1 MLSHF
6 LVFSR
11 LKLEIA
17 QLNDVLTG
25 LTFSCVTH
33 VFKCNRLRLVA
44 FFLQKEKCFLENFW
58 WNNFGLFISDG
69 RNKVFVCFSD
79 VVSKAY

>member
-1 MLSHF
+1 MDVKLLF

-17 QLNDVLTG
+17 QLNDDLTG
-25 LTFSCVTH
+25 LTFSCVAH

-44 FFLQKEKCFLENFW
+44 FLK
-58 WNNFGLFISDG
+58 
-69 RNKVFVCFSD
+69 RKVLGD
-79 VVSKAY
+79 LME